1 MWTNSEKPSRKY
13 RHALWLATALF
24 LVSCSP
30 QKRLMRAEVQ
40 TQINESVKAHFDS
53 LVRAQVAMMLER
65 LTVSEGETVTDLV
78 VYDTDK
84 PAADSTGLPS
94 VKAVL
99 HKEHRQKQ
107 QSRETAQAEIQTEA
121 QVTADTAEDSTRQS
135 DSVQTSE
142 QKPSAGT
149 GILRLGTGMFLLA
162 VSVFAIWIFYKRIK
176 R

>member
-1 MWTNSEKPSRKY
+1 MWTNSGKPSRKY

-24 LVSCSP
+24 LASCSP
-30 QKRLMRAEVQ
+30 QKRLTRAEVQ
-40 TQINESVKAHFDS
+40 TRINESAQAHFDS
-53 LVRAQVAMMLER
+53 LVLSQAALTLER

-84 PAADSTGLPS
+84 PAADSTGLPP

-99 HKEHRQKQ
+99 HKEHRQKR
-107 QSRETAQAEIQTEA
+107 QSRETTQADVQTEA
-121 QVTADTAEDSTRQS
+121 QVTADMAEDSTQQS
-135 DSVQTSE
+135 DSVQASE
-142 QKPSAGT
+142 QKTSAGT
-149 GILRLGTGMFLLA
+149 GILRLGTGTFLLA

>member
-1 MWTNSEKPSRKY
+1 M
-13 RHALWLATALF
+13 
-24 LVSCSP
+24 SCSP
-30 QKRLMRAEVQ
+30 PKRLTRAEVQ
-40 TQINESVKAHFDS
+40 TRIDESAQAHFDS
-53 LVRAQVAMMLER
+53 LVRAEVTLMLER

-84 PAADSTGLPS
+84 PAADSTGLPP

-107 QSRETAQAEIQTEA
+107 QSRETAQADVQTQA
-121 QVTADTAEDSTRQS
+121 QVAADTAENSTQQA

-142 QKPSAGT
+142 QKPGAGT
-149 GILRLGTGMFLLA
+149 GILRLGAGMFSLA
-162 VSVFAIWIFYKRIK
+162 VSVLAIRIFYKRIK

>member
-1 MWTNSEKPSRKY
+1 MWINSEKPSRKY
-13 RHALWLATALF
+13 RHVLWLTTALF

-30 QKRLMRAEVQ
+30 PKRLTRSETQTRVDKSVQ
-40 TQINESVKAHFDS
+40 AYFDS
-53 LVRAQVAMMLER
+53 LVRAQAVMMLER
-65 LTVSEGETVTDLV
+65 LAVIEGETVTDLV

-84 PAADSTGLPS
+84 PAADSTGLPP

-121 QVTADTAEDSTRQS
+121 QVTADKTEDCTQQS
-135 DSVQTSE
+135 DNVQTSE

-149 GILRLGTGMFLLA
+149 GIFRLGMGLFLLA
-162 VSVFAIWIFYKRIK
+162 VSVFAFWIFYKRIK

>member
-1 MWTNSEKPSRKY
+1 M
-13 RHALWLATALF
+13 
-24 LVSCSP
+24 SCSP
-30 QKRLMRAEVQ
+30 QKRLTRAEVQ
-40 TQINESVKAHFDS
+40 TRIDESAQAHFDS

-84 PAADSTGLPS
+84 PPADSTGLPP

-107 QSRETAQAEIQTEA
+107 QTRETAQTDVQTEA
-121 QVTADTAEDSTRQS
+121 QVTADTVEESTQQS

-162 VSVFAIWIFYKRIK
+162 VSVFANWIFYKRIK

>member
-1 MWTNSEKPSRKY
+1 
-13 RHALWLATALF
+13 
-24 LVSCSP
+24 
-30 QKRLMRAEVQ
+30 MRAEVQ

-84 PAADSTGLPS
+84 PAADSKGLRLGNGRS
-94 VKAVL
+94 
-99 HKEHRQKQ
+99 
-107 QSRETAQAEIQTEA
+107 
-121 QVTADTAEDSTRQS
+121 AEDSTRQS

>member
-107 QSRETAQAEIQTEA
+107 QSRETAQASDGGAGNGRYGRGQHTAVRQRPDLRTETECRYRHPAAWYGHVPAGGVCPCNLDILQTN
-121 QVTADTAEDSTRQS
+121 
-135 DSVQTSE
+135 
-142 QKPSAGT
+142 
-149 GILRLGTGMFLLA
+149 
-162 VSVFAIWIFYKRIK
+162 
-176 R
+176 

>member
-1 MWTNSEKPSRKY
+1 M
-13 RHALWLATALF
+13 
-24 LVSCSP
+24 SCSP
-30 QKRLMRAEVQ
+30 PKRLTRAEVQ
-40 TQINESVKAHFDS
+40 TRIDESAQAHFDS
-53 LVRAQVAMMLER
+53 LVRAEVTLMLER

-84 PAADSTGLPS
+84 PAADSTGLPP

-107 QSRETAQAEIQTEA
+107 QSRETAQADVQTQA
-121 QVTADTAEDSTRQS
+121 QVAADTAEDSTRQS

-142 QKPSAGT
+142 QKPGAGT
-149 GILRLGTGMFLLA
+149 GILRLGAGMFLMA
-162 VSVFAIWIFYKRIK
+162 VSVLAIRIFYKRIK

>member
-1 MWTNSEKPSRKY
+1 M
-13 RHALWLATALF
+13 
-24 LVSCSP
+24 SCSP
-30 QKRLMRAEVQ
+30 PKRLTRAEVQ
-40 TQINESVKAHFDS
+40 TRIDESAQAHFDS
-53 LVRAQVAMMLER
+53 LVRAEVTLMLER

-84 PAADSTGLPS
+84 PAADSTGLPP

-99 HKEHRQKQ
+99 HKEHRQKR
-107 QSRETAQAEIQTEA
+107 QSRETAQADVQTQA

-142 QKPSAGT
+142 QKPGAGT
-149 GILRLGTGMFLLA
+149 GILRLGAGMFSLA
-162 VSVFAIWIFYKRIK
+162 VSVLAIRIFYKRIK

>member
-1 MWTNSEKPSRKY
+1 
-13 RHALWLATALF
+13 
-24 LVSCSP
+24 
-30 QKRLMRAEVQ
+30 MRAEVQ

-135 DSVQTSE
+135 DSVQT
-142 QKPSAGT
+142 
-149 GILRLGTGMFLLA
+149 
-162 VSVFAIWIFYKRIK
+162 
-176 R
+176 

>member
-1 MWTNSEKPSRKY
+1 MT
-13 RHALWLATALF
+13 
-24 LVSCSP
+24 
-30 QKRLMRAEVQ
+30 RAEVQ
-40 TQINESVKAHFDS
+40 TRIDESAQAHFDS
-53 LVRAQVAMMLER
+53 LVRAEVTLMLER

-84 PAADSTGLPS
+84 PAADSTGLPP

-99 HKEHRQKQ
+99 HKEHRQKR
-107 QSRETAQAEIQTEA
+107 QSRETAQADVQTQA

-142 QKPSAGT
+142 QKPGAGT
-149 GILRLGTGMFLLA
+149 GILRLGAGMFSLA
-162 VSVFAIWIFYKRIK
+162 VSVLAIRIFYKRIK

>member
-1 MWTNSEKPSRKY
+1 
-13 RHALWLATALF
+13 
-24 LVSCSP
+24 
-30 QKRLMRAEVQ
+30 
-40 TQINESVKAHFDS
+40 
-53 LVRAQVAMMLER
+53 MMLER

-84 PAADSTGLPS
+84 PAADSTGLPP

-107 QSRETAQAEIQTEA
+107 QSRETAQADVRTEA
-121 QVTADTAEDSTRQS
+121 QATADTAGESTRQS
-135 DSVQTSE
+135 DSALTSE
-142 QKPSAGT
+142 RKPSAGT

-162 VSVFAIWIFYKRIK
+162 VSVLAIRIFYKRIK

>member
-1 MWTNSEKPSRKY
+1 
-13 RHALWLATALF
+13 
-24 LVSCSP
+24 
-30 QKRLMRAEVQ
+30 
-40 TQINESVKAHFDS
+40 
-53 LVRAQVAMMLER
+53 MLER

-84 PAADSTGLPS
+84 PAADSTGLPL

-107 QSRETAQAEIQTEA
+107 QSRETAQADVQTQA
-121 QVTADTAEDSTRQS
+121 QVAADTAEDSTRQS

-142 QKPSAGT
+142 QKPGAGT
-149 GILRLGTGMFLLA
+149 GILRLGAGMFLMA
-162 VSVFAIWIFYKRIK
+162 VSVLAIRIFYKRIK

>member
-1 MWTNSEKPSRKY
+1 
-13 RHALWLATALF
+13 
-24 LVSCSP
+24 
-30 QKRLMRAEVQ
+30 MRAEVQ
-40 TQINESVKAHFDS
+40 TRIDESAQVHFDS
-53 LVRAQVAMMLER
+53 LVRAQVATMLER
-65 LTVSEGETVTDLV
+65 LSVSEGETVTDLV

-84 PAADSTGLPS
+84 PPADSTGLPP

-107 QSRETAQAEIQTEA
+107 QSRETMQADVRTEA
-121 QVTADTAEDSTRQS
+121 QVTADTAGQSTRQS

-142 QKPSAGT
+142 QKPGAGT

-162 VSVFAIWIFYKRIK
+162 VSVFAIWTFYKRVK

>member
-1 MWTNSEKPSRKY
+1 
-13 RHALWLATALF
+13 
-24 LVSCSP
+24 
-30 QKRLMRAEVQ
+30 MRTEVQ
-40 TQINESVKAHFDS
+40 TRIDESTQAHFDS
-53 LVRAQVAMMLER
+53 LVCAQVTLMLER

-84 PAADSTGLPS
+84 PAADSAGLPP

-107 QSRETAQAEIQTEA
+107 QSRETVQAEVQAET
-121 QVTADTAEDSTRQS
+121 QVTADTAEDSTQQS

-149 GILRLGTGMFLLA
+149 GILRFGTGMFLLA
-162 VSVFAIWIFYKRIK
+162 VSVFAIWKFYKRIK